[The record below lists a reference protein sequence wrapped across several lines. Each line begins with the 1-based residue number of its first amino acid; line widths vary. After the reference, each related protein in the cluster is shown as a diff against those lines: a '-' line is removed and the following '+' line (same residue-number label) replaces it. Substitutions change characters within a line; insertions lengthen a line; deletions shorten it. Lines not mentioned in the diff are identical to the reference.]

1 MKKKNDNNQV
11 LLLLIIMINNNIDI
25 DNDKWTTGLSIDER
39 MVVLTYEQGIGNH
52 LVVVNQLFL
61 QNTKLQ
67 H

>member
-25 DNDKWTTGLSIDER
+25 DNDKWTTGLSIDKR
-39 MVVLTYEQGIGNH
+39 MDVLTYEQGIGNH

-61 QNTKLQ
+61 QNTNLQ